1 MPMTSFQEAKKE
13 REKEILSPF
22 STYAMVK
29 GQVPPPIIVEFPI
42 NKGFLIL
49 GVRVDRAR
57 KQMCMRAVQ
66 DRLKYEGIRG

>member
-13 REKEILSPF
+13 RERERPLFPF

-57 KQMCMRAVQ
+57 KPNV
-66 DRLKYEGIRG
+66 YESCPGSIEI